1 MAQSQREVIPTRVV
15 LVDDHTLFAQ
25 ALEVILRAH
34 GCEVVRVQLP
44 EKTVSTHQLARLCLD
59 PDPGVVLLD
68 LDLGAHGDA
77 TRLIAP
83 IDEQGAPVVV
93 VTAETDEA
101 RWGKCLDLGARRV
114 LSKSLPLGDII
125 ATLRRLANGLPVI
138 SAEERDRLLGVWR
151 EARARHQREHEL
163 LGSLTPREQEVLAGL
178 MRGRQVRDI
187 ARHGVVSEAT
197 VRTQVKSIL
206 HKLEVSSQLAAVGLA
221 SRAAWSPEVPATR

>member
-1 MAQSQREVIPTRVV
+1 MAQSQRESIPTRVA

-34 GCEVVRVQLP
+34 GCQVVRVQLP
-44 EKTVSTHQLARLCLD
+44 EQVLSTHQLVRRVLD
-59 PDPGVVLLD
+59 ANPEVVLLD

-83 IDEQGAPVVV
+83 LDEAGAPVVV
-93 VTAETDEA
+93 VTAEGDET

-125 ATLRRLANGLPVI
+125 ATLRRLANGLPI
-138 SAEERDRLLGVWR
+138 IAPEEREHLLASWR
-151 EARARHQREHEL
+151 QEQARHAREREL
-163 LGSLTPREQEVLAGL
+163 LETLTRREQEVLSGL
-178 MRGRQVRDI
+178 MQGRQVRDI
-187 ARHGVVSEAT
+187 ARYGVVSEAT

-206 HKLEVSSQLAAVGLA
+206 HKLQVSSQLAAVGLA
-221 SRAAWSPEVPATR
+221 SRVEWVPDVPATR

>member
-1 MAQSQREVIPTRVV
+1 MALSQREDIPTRVV

-44 EKTVSTHQLARLCLD
+44 DQVLTTSQLVRLCLD
-59 PDPGVVLLD
+59 PAPGVVLLD

-77 TRLIAP
+77 TRLIGP
-83 IDEQGAPVVV
+83 IDQAGTSVVV
-93 VTAETDEA
+93 ITAETSEA

-125 ATLRRLANGLPVI
+125 ATLRRLANGLPII
-138 SAEERDRLLGVWR
+138 SPQERERLLEAWR
-151 EARARHQREHEL
+151 AEQIRHRRERAL
-163 LGSLTPREQEVLAGL
+163 LETLTPREQEVLAGL

-206 HKLEVSSQLAAVGLA
+206 HKLQVSSQLAAVGLA
-221 SRAAWSPEVPATR
+221 SRAEWTPEVPAQR

>member
-1 MAQSQREVIPTRVV
+1 MAQPPRGDIATRVV

-34 GCEVVRVQLP
+34 GCEVVRVALP
-44 EKTVSTHQLARLCLD
+44 ERVTSTHQLARQCLD

-68 LDLGAHGDA
+68 LDLGVHGDA

-83 IDEQGAPVVV
+83 IEQEGVPVVV
-93 VTAETDEA
+93 VTAESDEA

-125 ATLRRLANGLPVI
+125 ATLRRLANGLPII
-138 SAEERDRLLGVWR
+138 SPQERERLLAAWRQEQERHRRERDLL
-151 EARARHQREHEL
+151 ET
-163 LGSLTPREQEVLAGL
+163 LTRREQEVLVGL
-178 MRGRQVRDI
+178 MQGRQVRDI
-187 ARHGVVSEAT
+187 AKSGVVSEAT

-206 HKLEVSSQLAAVGLA
+206 HKLQVSSQLAAVGLA
-221 SRAAWSPEVPATR
+221 SRAEWTPDVPARR